1 MIQQLSQSINSFL
14 FGNHSPSLD
23 SHTLMQKIKRV
34 ATCIFLGFLY
44 TALYYLTP
52 NLCYIGFL
60 FGMCLGEK
68 VHLRDLAIKVKKTW
82 AQLKLHER
90 LLLFPAAYFIMPIG
104 FATTSFTAF
113 ATLGDH
119 LVRSA
124 TRKPTCTSI

>member
-1 MIQQLSQSINSFL
+1 MIQQLSRSINSF
-14 FGNHSPSLD
+14 FMGNHSPSLD
-23 SHTLMQKIKRV
+23 SQSLMQKIKRV
-34 ATCIFLGFLY
+34 ATYIFLGFLY

-52 NLCYIGFL
+52 NLCYIGFF
-60 FGMCLGEK
+60 FGICLGEK

-90 LLLFPAAYFIMPIG
+90 LLLLPAAYFIMPLG
-104 FATTSFTAF
+104 FATTSFIAY

-124 TRKPTCTSI
+124 TQKPTYTSI